1 MTMIAEGLRASP
13 GCPSYTLITLSKEYY
28 KIMKKTYIAPEV
40 EITEME
46 SQVLM
51 FSGSLIDEEAETQLS
66 AGRGDR
72 RGRWGNLWD
81 SED

>member
-1 MTMIAEGLRASP
+1 MIAEGLRASP
-13 GCPSYTLITLSKEYY
+13 GCPSYTLKTLSKEYY

-51 FSGSLIDEEAETQLS
+51 FSGSLREDGGIEESLS
-66 AGRGDR
+66 TGRNER
-72 RGRWGNLWD
+72 RGRWGNLWE